1 MIRPA
6 AFGFNPETADSNEYQ
21 QRSEAAE
28 TKTIQK
34 KALAEFNAAV
44 EKLKSHGIDVYVLDD
59 TPEPVKPDAVFPNNW
74 LATLPGGKV
83 FIFPMFTKNR
93 RLERRPEIIEFL
105 REKFQV
111 TSVTDLSPLEE
122 EETFLEGTGS
132 MVMNHFNKMV
142 YACLSPRTTE
152 KGIMAFCEASGYKP
166 LIFKAYTESGQE
178 QYHTNVVMCI
188 GETFAL
194 ASPDA
199 ITDPEDRVAL
209 IDSLIM
215 SDLDLIPITRRQAE
229 KHFAGN
235 ALHLLGKNG
244 QRWLVIGKQA
254 YESLTEDQVQRIKT
268 HCGIIPLDVSTIEK
282 YGGGSARC
290 MICELYF

>member
-6 AFGFNPETADSNEYQ
+6 AFGYNPETAESNEYQ
-21 QRSEAAE
+21 QKPSDSESKE
-28 TKTIQK
+28 LQK
-34 KALAEFNAAV
+34 KALTEFNNAV
-44 EKLKSHGIDVYVLDD
+44 EKLKSHGIEVHVIDD
-59 TPEPVKPDAVFPNNW
+59 EPSPTKPDAIFPNNW
-74 LATLPGGKV
+74 LATLPGGQV
-83 FIFPMFTKNR
+83 YLFPMFAENR
-93 RLERRPEIIEFL
+93 RLERRPEIIDYL
-105 REKFQV
+105 REKFNV
-111 TSVTDLSPLEE
+111 TSVTDLTPLEKE
-122 EETFLEGTGS
+122 EAYIEGTGS

-152 KGIMAFCEASGYKP
+152 KGVKAFCEASGYQP

-229 KHFAGN
+229 KFFAGN

-254 YESLTEDQVQRIKT
+254 YDSLTEDQVQRIKT
-268 HCGIIPLDVSTIEK
+268 HCGIIPLEVSTIEK

-290 MICELYF
+290 MLCELYF